1 MEDAELYLRNA
12 AITLFDLNAI
22 KHSDAPGKK
31 EAQPNGLTNDEAC
44 QLARYAGLSDVS
56 SFFGLFEYCPEHD
69 LQNVTAKLAAQLI
82 WYYLDGFTARTNDLP
97 TMHNEFSKYRCDLKD
112 NQLPI
117 LFLKSK
123 RTNRWWMQLENH
135 TIPCSYD
142 DYQKAAAGEL
152 SERYLDAL
160 KKLH

>member
-1 MEDAELYLRNA
+1 M
-12 AITLFDLNAI
+12 
-22 KHSDAPGKK
+22 
-31 EAQPNGLTNDEAC
+31 
-44 QLARYAGLSDVS
+44 S

-135 TIPCSYD
+135 TIPCSYA